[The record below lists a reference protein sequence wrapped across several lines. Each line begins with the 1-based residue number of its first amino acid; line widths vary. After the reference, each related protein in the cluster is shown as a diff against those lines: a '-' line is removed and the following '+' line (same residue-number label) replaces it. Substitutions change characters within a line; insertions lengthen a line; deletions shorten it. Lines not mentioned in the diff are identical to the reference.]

1 MPRKHTASFILE
13 LPLKTDPGDER
24 ACAIILD
31 AGRNIG
37 NAVLGEGLRRLD
49 LMRESRAYRAARKM
63 SRGEPRSPER
73 KARANEFKR
82 RFEAFGFTGH
92 ALQKFAQQCRDK
104 CWIRDHLPG
113 HVAQTAATRAFN
125 AILQYAFGK
134 RGRPKFRRR
143 DRYNSFESKEA
154 KSTIIWRDGA
164 VRIAGRV
171 IPAILDPANAWQSEA
186 LKAKTKYCRIIRRDI
201 RGRERWYV
209 QLVQEG
215 LTPLRRETK
224 RGVVGLDIGPST
236 IAAVAHSEAI
246 FEQFCPSVIQPWEEL
261 RRIERAMDRSK
272 RANNPECFDEKGRWK
287 KGAKMRVR
295 SKRYQALARKRRER
309 ERCLA
314 AERKRS
320 HGELANRILGKGATV
335 KTEKLSYKAWQRQRY
350 GKSTKV
356 RSPAAFVNVLRNK
369 ITAAGRELIEFGTR
383 QTCLSQFCHVDGTYT
398 KKPLSQRYHQFPD
411 GTRVGRDLYSA
422 FLARFVLDNR
432 LDAIQAAK
440 AWRGAEAFLRVAS
453 NGFEPASGKGFA
465 LPHATLGVRAGCSK
479 KYHANHREA
488 GDGVA
493 LAVLPVSRAPESGE
507 APRGSLWPSG

>member
-1 MPRKHTASFILE
+1 M
-13 LPLKTDPGDER
+13 
-24 ACAIILD
+24 
-31 AGRNIG
+31 
-37 NAVLGEGLRRLD
+37 
-49 LMRESRAYRAARKM
+49 ESIPCCSEDVAR
-63 SRGEPRSPER
+63 PRSPER

-82 RFEAFGFTGH
+82 LFEAFGFTGH
-92 ALQKFAQQCRDK
+92 ALQKLAQERRDK

-134 RGRPKFRRR
+134 RGRPKFRPG

-154 KSTIIWRDGA
+154 RSTIIWRDGA
-164 VRIAGRV
+164 VRIAGWV
-171 IPAILDPANAWQSEA
+171 IPAILDPASAWQSEA

-224 RGVVGLDIGPST
+224 RGVVGP
-236 IAAVAHSEAI
+236 
-246 FEQFCPSVIQPWEEL
+246 
-261 RRIERAMDRSK
+261 
-272 RANNPECFDEKGRWK
+272 
-287 KGAKMRVR
+287 
-295 SKRYQALARKRRER
+295 QALARKRRER

-320 HGELANRILGKGATV
+320 HGELANRILGNGTTV
-335 KTEKLSYKAWQRQRY
+335 KTEKLSYKAWQRY

-356 RSPAAFVNVLRNK
+356 RSPAAFVNVVRNK
-369 ITAAGRELIEFGTR
+369 IRAARGELIEFGKR
-383 QTCLSQFCHVDGTYT
+383 NTCLSQFCHLRGTYT
-398 KKPLSQRYHQFPD
+398 KKPLSQRYHQLPD
-411 GTRVGRDLYSA
+411 GTRVGRDVYSA

-440 AWRGAEAFLRVAS
+440 AWTGAEAFLRVAS

-465 LPHATLGVRAGCSK
+465 FPHVTLGVRAGRSK
-479 KYHANHREA
+479 KYRANHREA
-488 GDGVA
+488 GDDVG
-493 LAVLPVSRAPESGE
+493 LAVLPVFVRSDWGQQAIRSRSGASAVVEPSDRPVHSISWDVGENVTRRLTASPSATSTIQWSPSAPS
-507 APRGSLWPSG
+507 PPS